1 MNKYDEFRKRQQEE
15 FNKFPMAFAFSNQ
28 QLKEGLEKL
37 GLTENDKDKII
48 GIGAGGFIKAND
60 KEAYIQLR
68 KRHAKEFDEAIKADI
83 TGENFIKDMFES
95 ELANHEYGYTEDLTD
110 TLAALG
116 LTMKEISENENLQN
130 GLNLALNRYSCQE
143 EEEEIEE

>member
-1 MNKYDEFRKRQQEE
+1 MNKYDEFKKKQHDE
-15 FNKFPMAFAFSNQ
+15 FNKFPMAFAFSDQ
-28 QLKEGLEKL
+28 QFKEGLEKL

-48 GIGAGGFIKAND
+48 GIGAGGFIKASD

-68 KRHAKEFDEAIKADI
+68 SRQAKEFDEAIKKDT

-95 ELANHEYGYTEDLTD
+95 ELSNHEYGYTGDLTD

-116 LTMKEISENENLQN
+116 LTMKEIETNENLRN
-130 GLNLALNRYSCQE
+130 GLNLALNRYYCQE

>member
-1 MNKYDEFRKRQQEE
+1 MNKYDEFKKKQHDE
-15 FNKFPMAFAFSNQ
+15 FNKFPMAFAFSDQ
-28 QLKEGLEKL
+28 QFKEGLEKL

-48 GIGAGGFIKAND
+48 GIGAGGFIKASD

-68 KRHAKEFDEAIKADI
+68 KKQAKDFEEVIKSDI
-83 TGENFIKDMFES
+83 TGEHFIKDMFES

-116 LTMKEISENENLQN
+116 LTMKEINANENLQN
-130 GLNLALNRYSCQE
+130 GLNLALNRYSYQE
-143 EEEEIEE
+143 EENEQ